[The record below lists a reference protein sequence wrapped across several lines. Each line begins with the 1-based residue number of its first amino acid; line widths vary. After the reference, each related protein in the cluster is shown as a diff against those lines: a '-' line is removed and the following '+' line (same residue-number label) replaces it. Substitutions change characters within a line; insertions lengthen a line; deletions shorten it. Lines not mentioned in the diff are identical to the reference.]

1 VFIKS
6 GRANFL
12 SHCLRVRSVVRCHRI
27 VPAGMSD
34 YSKYMKKIF
43 LLISF
48 IVYLI
53 SLVPYS
59 KAMANEEAPYDI
71 VHKTNIYEIR
81 HYSDRLVA
89 QVINKSDNNAFRKL
103 FNYISGAN
111 NNSEK
116 IKMTVPVTQPIEDN
130 ELFMQFY
137 LPSKFN
143 KETTPIPTNPD
154 IEIATIKEDYFA
166 VIQYSGRSSDKNFEK
181 YSKILKQKLLEDEI
195 LIKGSAIKAT
205 YNGPFTLPLF
215 RRNEAMFNVDWKN

>member
-1 VFIKS
+1 
-6 GRANFL
+6 
-12 SHCLRVRSVVRCHRI
+12 
-27 VPAGMSD
+27 
-34 YSKYMKKIF
+34 MKKIF
-43 LLISF
+43 LSISF
-48 IVYLI
+48 IVYLT

-71 VHKTNIYEIR
+71 VHKTDIYEIR
-81 HYSDRLVA
+81 HYSDRLVVQA
-89 QVINKSDNNAFRKL
+89 INRNEDNSFRKL

-116 IKMTVPVTQPIEDN
+116 IKMTVPVTQTIEDN

-166 VIQYSGRSSDKNFEK
+166 VIKYSGRSSDKNFEK

-205 YNGPFTLPLF
+205 YNSPFTLPLL

>member
-1 VFIKS
+1 MLVGVS
-6 GRANFL
+6 NYR
-12 SHCLRVRSVVRCHRI
+12 
-27 VPAGMSD
+27 
-34 YSKYMKKIF
+34 KYMKKIF
-43 LLISF
+43 LSISF
-48 IVYLI
+48 IVYLV

-71 VHKTNIYEIR
+71 VHKTDIYEIR
-81 HYSDRLVA
+81 HYSDRLVVQA
-89 QVINKSDNNAFRKL
+89 INRNEDNSFRKL

-116 IKMTVPVTQPIEDN
+116 IKMTVPVTQTIEDN

>member
-1 VFIKS
+1 
-6 GRANFL
+6 
-12 SHCLRVRSVVRCHRI
+12 VRSVVRCHRI
-27 VPAGMSD
+27 ASAGMSD

-43 LLISF
+43 LSISF
-48 IVYLI
+48 IVYLT

-71 VHKTNIYEIR
+71 VHKTDIYEIR

-89 QVINKSDNNAFRKL
+89 QVINKGDNNAFRKL

-137 LPSKFN
+137 LPSKYN
-143 KETTPIPTNPD
+143 KETTPIPTNSD
-154 IEIATIKEDYFA
+154 IEITTIKEGYFA
-166 VIQYSGRSSDKNFEK
+166 VIKFSGRSSDKNFEK
-181 YSKILKQKLLEDEI
+181 HSKILKQKLLEDKI
-195 LIKGSAIKAT
+195 SIKGLAIKAS
-205 YNGPFTLPLF
+205 YNSPFTLPPF
-215 RRNEAMFNVDWKN
+215 RRNEVMFNVDWSN